1 MKERDVKFA
10 TKAGMATALLAAP
23 AFFDATRPF
32 FLQNWGEWALI
43 SVTLLQQPILCTNQ
57 VCLPQFFVVISP
69 TIGAVSAP

>member
-43 SVTLLQQPILCTNQ
+43 SVTLLQQPHPLY
-57 VCLPQFFVVISP
+57 
-69 TIGAVSAP
+69 